1 MGIKHI
7 QEYMD
12 TLERKLM
19 LGKLSQQKFARL
31 YNQLTLWE
39 VSSYRV
45 EVMGEKPFVDKFIYE
60 DEEYDWDFDED
71 ELEYDDY

>member
-1 MGIKHI
+1 MG
-7 QEYMD
+7 

-39 VSSYRV
+39 VNSYRV
-45 EVMGEKPFVDKFIYE
+45 EVMGEKPFVDEFIYE
-60 DEEYDWDFDED
+60 DEEYNWDFDED